1 MKKVWIAIVVILLA
15 GAAFL
20 VVKNCGCCKAET
32 EKTCCKDGEKK
43 ECQLTEE
50 QKANIAA
57 WEDWDNQTSEKQEEL
72 VAARKACIDS
82 KLAEKAGK
90 CDAEKEKCQKEEGKC
105 PEKEAKCAE
114 MKALWDNWDNLTIGE
129 KKALLDEMAPK
140 CCKKECCK
148 KECKKE
154 CTADEK
160 KCCKEEQKA
169 SCSDEK
175 TAE

>member
-1 MKKVWIAIVVILLA
+1 MKKKTGLIVAIVIVLLA
-15 GAAFL
+15 VVAVV
-20 VVKNCGCCKAET
+20 VVKNCNCCKAET

-90 CDAEKEKCQKEEGKC
+90 CDAEKEKC

-129 KKALLDEMAPK
+129 KKALLDEMTPK
-140 CCKKECCK
+140 CCKKECA
-148 KECKKE
+148 
-154 CTADEK
+154 ADEK
-160 KCCKEEQKA
+160 KCCKEEKKA
-169 SCSDEK
+169 SCSEK
-175 TAE
+175 